1 MRIARS
7 PILDRLLLVGVLAG
21 NAIGWA
27 IPSNVAKLVARE
39 QHVLL
44 GRYSRA
50 HFSWLVVAA
59 ILSLILV
66 YLHFSPTASV
76 KMRRMFRVLAMVLGL
91 VPSLVAVDLVLRL
104 VTDYPYTPDEY
115 VYHRPPKAVYRG
127 TYEDL
132 PKTKRSFPRTP
143 PGYGAVELV
152 MSYDAEG
159 FRNAQD
165 LAQCDIVAVGDSFT
179 EGSRVRDEESWP
191 ARLMQQSGLTVCNLG
206 ISGYGPPEYV
216 AAVDRYGLP
225 KKPKYVICMVYEGND
240 FRSARTAVR
249 AGVTLKQAV
258 ATSALVFKINE
269 FLCEKVGA
277 LGARGSFRGEEAM
290 SWLPIRVPVVGGP
303 PYAFAANQLTELA
316 VRREKLE
323 LEGSWYLMTELLK
336 KLRQVCEAG
345 GAKLIVAYTPSKA
358 HVVFPLAAPHLS
370 AEQVRA
376 YMLHKKDP
384 LDLPEGEG
392 FMPELLARLP
402 NQEALVREWCER
414 RSILFV
420 SLTQPLQDDASKG
433 RQVYYTYDQHWTALG
448 HEAAAREIHAYL
460 SNSRHVAAAQE
471 LKTAR

>member
-1 MRIARS
+1 MRNLRS
-7 PILDRLLLVGVLAG
+7 PFFDRLVLGGVIVG
-21 NAIGWA
+21 NAIAWA

-59 ILSLILV
+59 FLSLILV
-66 YLHFSPTASV
+66 FLHFSPTAAV
-76 KMRRMFRVLAMVLGL
+76 KKRRVFGVLAMVLGL
-91 VPSLVAVDLVLRL
+91 IPSLAAVDLVLRV
-104 VTDYPYTPDEY
+104 VTDYPYSPDED

-132 PKTKRSFPRTP
+132 PKTRRSFPNTP
-143 PGYGAVELV
+143 PGYGTVELV

-159 FRNAQD
+159 FRNMTD
-165 LAQCDIVAVGDSFT
+165 LAQCDIVAIGDSFT

-191 ARLMQQSGLTVCNLG
+191 ARLMQQSKLKVCNLG
-206 ISGYGPPEYV
+206 ISGYGPPEYL
-216 AAVDRYGLP
+216 AAVERYGLP

-269 FLCEKVGA
+269 FLCEKVGS
-277 LGARGSFRGEEAM
+277 LGARGSFRDEESM
-290 SWLPIRVPVVGGP
+290 SWLPIRVPVESGP

-358 HVVFPLAAPHLS
+358 RVVFPLVAPHLS
-370 AEQVRA
+370 TEHVRA

-384 LDLPEGEG
+384 LDLPEGAG

-402 NQEALVREWCER
+402 NQEILVREWCER
-414 RSILFV
+414 RSIPFV
-420 SLTQPLQDDASKG
+420 SLTQCLQDDASRG

-448 HEAAAREIHAYL
+448 HEAAAREIHASL
-460 SNSRHVAAAQE
+460 GNSLKLAA
-471 LKTAR
+471 R